1 MKYCRRSLLGSW
13 ERSRV
18 DERSVMLISENTPIE
33 MKIFP
38 PPKRVL
44 VDALFNSVSNCQTET
59 SALHDPFLT
68 RTPNSTLSLSFSL
81 YFCTDTH
88 THTHTFSLYAARLI
102 EEGLSLAL
110 KASASSSKIFCIFV
124 SVH

>member
-18 DERSVMLISENTPIE
+18 DERSVMLISENAPIE

-44 VDALFNSVSNCQTET
+44 ADSLFYSVSNCQTET
-59 SALHDPFLT
+59 SALHDPFPT
-68 RTPNSTLSLSFSL
+68 HTPNSTLSLSFSL
-81 YFCTDTH
+81 YFCTDTY
-88 THTHTFSLYAARLI
+88 THTFSLYAARLI